1 MMDCND
7 DTRRAL
13 SALQA
18 AVLVRARNLAYEA
31 GQPQLARLLDDA
43 EYLPYLIAKGDPGPL
58 RAYLGEM
65 AERWSDAQFL
75 ERLSE
80 ELPSSWK
87 PDL

>member
-1 MMDCND
+1 MDAND

-18 AVLVRARNLAYEA
+18 VLVRARYLANEA
-31 GQPQLARLLDDA
+31 SQPQLARLLDDA

-75 ERLSE
+75 ERLSQ

-87 PDL
+87 PDR